1 MVVEVARDL
10 CWAVE
15 KADDAR
21 WSRATLRAGR
31 GRSRADRQDERE
43 VAAARDEEAGIRITF
58 HQAEGKNDGGSVA
71 VFPKKVGISDALK
84 VDGMDEMR
92 FERDICL
99 VLGEV
104 CWVTTTE

>member
-1 MVVEVARDL
+1 MVVEMVVEVARDL

-15 KADDAR
+15 EADAR

-58 HQAEGKNDGGSVA
+58 HRAEGKNDGGRSVA
-71 VFPKKVGISDALK
+71 GFPKKAGISDALR
-84 VDGMDEMR
+84 VRWMR
-92 FERDICL
+92 
-99 VLGEV
+99 
-104 CWVTTTE
+104 